1 MLKKM
6 VSIILAISL
15 VLGMPATISL
25 AQSMTSVVLND
36 TAISLK
42 EEIYINDEGHI
53 MCPLRDLVEQ
63 LGYLVTWNGEDQSIK
78 LSKDLDV
85 IKLRVG
91 DSNVI
96 ENGKELIMNTS
107 PVIKEDKTFV
117 PVELFSNVLNL
128 IVEYNNEK
136 QILKI
141 NKSKENTEPFFAKSD
156 DETIQNELD
165 SYMKALVKNRN
176 FHGSVLVAKDGKVLL
191 DQGYGFADFKQN
203 IMNKPQT
210 KFAIGSVTKQFTAM
224 AVMQLCEKGL
234 INVEDKVSKYLSD
247 FPNGDIITIHNL
259 LSQTSGLKN
268 FTEVKGFL
276 ELNTD
281 NKDPMVCINLIKDMP
296 LEFKPG
302 EEFRYSNTNFTLLG
316 IIVEKVTGE
325 SLENYLQE
333 NIFTPLHMVN
343 TGICYGENNEF
354 SGATSYT
361 GFLEVAPIDDK
372 LVLSQTFGAG
382 SMYSTVEDLYR
393 WDSALKTEKLVK
405 QQTLDQ
411 IFKEHIPMYETAS
424 YGYGW
429 MIADTAIGK
438 EILHGGNTFGF
449 TANIARYID
458 EDLTITILTNNG
470 YCDLT
475 ALTDNLTKI
484 TFNED
489 YEMPEIL
496 KEIEIKDKD
505 LYDNYVGKYN
515 FISNANLDIIKKDN
529 KLYAQVTGQKAFE
542 IFPQTNNKFF
552 AKELEVTIE
561 FVNNDKDEVTE
572 LKFKQLGIE
581 FVCKRVD
588 DTAKDSTIITVDSS
602 IYDEYVG
609 EYELTK
615 DIIFTI
621 SNEDD
626 HIYAKLTRQDKYEIF
641 PISESEYIYKVI
653 DAKITFEKDDNNK
666 VTKLILNQNGQE
678 MPASKIK

>member
-1 MLKKM
+1 MIKKM

-15 VLGMPATISL
+15 VLGKPATISL

-36 TAISLK
+36 TAISLE

-53 MCPLRDLVEQ
+53 MCPLRQFVEK
-63 LGYLVTWNGEDQSIK
+63 LDYLVTWNGEDQSIK
-78 LSKDLDV
+78 LSKDLEV

-91 DSNVI
+91 DSNVTK
-96 ENGKELIMNTS
+96 NGKELIMNAR

-128 IVEYNNEK
+128 IVEWNNEK

-141 NKSKENTEPFFAKSD
+141 NKSKVNTEPFFAKSN

-176 FHGSVLVAKDGKVLL
+176 FHGSVLVAKEGKVLL

-203 IMNKPQT
+203 VMNKPQT

-333 NIFTPLHMVN
+333 NIFTPLNMVN

-372 LVLSQTFGAG
+372 LVLSQTYGAG

-458 EDLTITILTNNG
+458 KDLTIIILTNNG
-470 YCDLT
+470 YYDAT

-515 FISNANLDIIKKDN
+515 FISNTNLDIIKKDN

-561 FVNNDKDEVTE
+561 FVNNDKNEVTE

-588 DTAKDSTIITVDSS
+588 DTAKGNTIITVDYS

-615 DIIFTI
+615 DIIYTI
-621 SNEDD
+621 TKEDD
-626 HIYAKLTRQDKYEIF
+626 HIYAKLTGQDKYEIF
-641 PISESEYIYKVI
+641 PISESEYIYKII

-678 MPASKIK
+678 MTASKIK